1 MCDVVQNFTKWF
13 MILAQNFLLKWNNSS
28 LDTNIHVSLRLCYL
42 KWLTA
47 GWILFLGCLQLQA
60 ASWVHNFCD
69 LLSVCLSAR
78 GPWLKLWP
86 FSFLAAYSITI
97 QCGSSSW
104 VLWLVQM
111 SDMRQRGNHM
121 VTNLVIYLKGSV
133 WLPNAYSKTR

>member
-1 MCDVVQNFTKWF
+1 MCNVVQNFTKWF

-69 LLSVCLSAR
+69 LLSVCLSVVLKHGPLPVVRALSCDYSVFSQLIQSQYSAVVAVGYCDWFRCPTCAR
-78 GPWLKLWP
+78 EEIIWLR
-86 FSFLAAYSITI
+86 I
-97 QCGSSSW
+97 
-104 VLWLVQM
+104 
-111 SDMRQRGNHM
+111 
-121 VTNLVIYLKGSV
+121 
-133 WLPNAYSKTR
+133 